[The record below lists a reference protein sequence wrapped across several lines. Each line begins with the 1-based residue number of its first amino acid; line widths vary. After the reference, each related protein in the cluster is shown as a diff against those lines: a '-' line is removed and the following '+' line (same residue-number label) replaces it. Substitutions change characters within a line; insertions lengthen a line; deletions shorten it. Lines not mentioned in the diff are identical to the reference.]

1 MSARLPSL
9 GIWSETGALTSCATF
24 APSAEFDCMV
34 PAHIEALAA
43 DAHGQYQANPDYLLF
58 DDLVQLSLLQS
69 EHAQLTAVIRAV
81 TGSAQ
86 QLDLRAMLVEILA
99 DPAAAAEI
107 AQEVLVLEDQI
118 EERPEKRQLA
128 RERLRDRT
136 PGDWATML
144 LSGVDPH
151 DNERVLRWPLPNWLF
166 ARDLWAV
173 VGDAVVVG
181 YPRSRARKRD
191 GILARAL
198 LKYHR
203 LLRDAPRLDVRAAAL
218 PPSGV
223 AADEMNSDLCVEGG
237 DVLVISPQ
245 LVLIGIGVR
254 TTQRAAIAL
263 ADLLRGRG
271 VTRVLG
277 VHLPT
282 RRATMHL
289 DTIFTLVDRDA
300 CLVFPPP
307 FDDKS
312 PPNDRV
318 RVVDLAVPE
327 IDLGCDLPN
336 IVGQF
341 AHRLDVIACG
351 DGDPIAA
358 LREQWTDGA
367 NAFCLGAGRIVLY
380 GRNTRTLQALNRAGF
395 EVMQPE
401 QFVANVDLLMQGTRR
416 LVVALTGAEL
426 SRGRGGPRCL
436 TLPLAR
442 QAGLR
447 PIAGFQPS
455 Q

>member
-1 MSARLPSL
+1 MPARRQNL
-9 GIWSETGALTSCATF
+9 GIWSETGALTTCATF
-24 APSAEFDCMV
+24 APGAEFDCMV

-43 DAHGQYQANPDYLLF
+43 DAQGQYQPNPDYLLF

-81 TGSAQ
+81 TGAQQ

-99 DPAAAAEI
+99 DKQAAAEI
-107 AQEVLVLEDQI
+107 AQQVLALEDQI
-118 EERPEKRQLA
+118 ETDEARRQLA

-136 PGDWATML
+136 PGDWATIL

-151 DNERVLRWPLPNWLF
+151 DNVRVLRWPLPNWLF

-173 VGDAVVVG
+173 VGEAVIVG
-181 YPRSRARKRD
+181 YPRSRSRKRD

-198 LKYHR
+198 LKYHP
-203 LLRDAPRLDVRAAAL
+203 LLRDMPALDIRQAAGTTA
-218 PPSGV
+218 GV
-223 AADEMNSDLCVEGG
+223 AAKEMDCDICVEGG
-237 DVLVISPQ
+237 DILVISPQ

-254 TTQRAAIAL
+254 TTERAGVAL
-263 ADLLRGRG
+263 AQLLRARG

-277 VHLPT
+277 VYLPAK
-282 RRATMHL
+282 RATMHL
-289 DTIFTLVDRDA
+289 DTVFTLLDRDA
-300 CLVFPPP
+300 CLVFAPI
-307 FDDKS
+307 FDEKS
-312 PPNDRV
+312 PRNERV
-318 RVVDLAVPE
+318 RIVDLAEPAV
-327 IDLGCDLPN
+327 DLGCDLPN

-351 DGDPIAA
+351 DGDAIAA

-367 NAFCLGAGRIVLY
+367 NAFCLGPGRVVLY

-401 QFVANVDLLMQGTRR
+401 QFVANADLLMQGTRR

-447 PIAGFQPS
+447 PIAGFQP
-455 Q
+455 